1 MKKFMRW
8 SIQILIAILFLGL
21 GYFGMNELKAS
32 KPQMER
38 RKPPPPKPTVRTITV
53 ETTSNPVMV
62 QGEGTV
68 KPLKEINLVPQ
79 VGGKVIEVSP
89 SLVNGGQFKE
99 GDVLLRID
107 PIDYELA
114 VTLAGARVKGAQSNL
129 ELAKEEAAAAREEWR
144 LIKGLSKE
152 SDRVRKPPP
161 LVAKEPQL
169 AYARAQLKADQANL
183 SKAKL
188 SLDRTK
194 LKAPFDGR
202 VSEEHVDIGQYVAP
216 GQPLAGLYSINAA
229 EIMVPLEDDD
239 LRWLSIPGFTDG
251 DGPGSRATVRATIGG
266 RDMTWPGEV
275 VRAEG
280 QIDSRTRMI
289 NAVIR
294 VMDPY
299 VKKPPLVSGLFVK
312 VDIEG
317 KILEDA
323 AVIPRF
329 TVRENNTVWVVE
341 ENGRLTFRK
350 VDIAGVQGGY
360 SLVQSGLNTGDL
372 LVTSSIQAVT
382 DGMAVQATDIGG
394 KVIRGKP
401 KATAPPSPDKIV
413 AEIRQR
419 LKLTDQQ
426 MAQVHPILLEYLKEQ
441 DAIRKKYGGKGFAG
455 IQDLMNNM
463 RKLNGKTNGRLEKVV
478 TAEQFTEY
486 QKFQR
491 ELRAKARAA
500 RGGPPG

>member
-1 MKKFMRW
+1 MKKFVRW
-8 SIQILIAILFLGL
+8 SLQILIAILFLGL

-38 RKPPPPKPTVRTITV
+38 RKPPPPTPTVRTIKV
-53 ETTSNPVMV
+53 ETTSKPVIV

-114 VTLAGARVKGAQSNL
+114 VTLAGAKVKEAQSKL
-129 ELAKEEAAAAREEWR
+129 ELAKEESAAAREEWL
-144 LIKGLSKE
+144 LIKGLSKK
-152 SDRVRKPPP
+152 SGKKPPP

-194 LKAPFDGR
+194 LKAPFNGR

-216 GQPLAGLYSINAA
+216 GQPLAGLYSIDAA

-266 RDMTWPGEV
+266 RDMTWSGEV

-280 QIDSRTRMI
+280 QIDARTRMI

-299 VKKPPLVSGLFVK
+299 VKKPPLISGLFVK

-323 AVIPRF
+323 AIIPRF

-341 ENGRLTFRK
+341 GNGRLTFRK

-360 SLVQSGLNTGDL
+360 SLVQSGLTTGDL

-401 KATAPPSPDKIV
+401 KATAPPSPDKII

-426 MAQVHPILLEYLKEQ
+426 MQQVRPILLEYLKEQ
-441 DAIRKKYGGKGFAG
+441 NAIRKKYGGKGFAG
-455 IQDLMNNM
+455 IQDLMSNM

-478 TAEQFTEY
+478 TSEQFTEY

-491 ELRAKARAA
+491 ELRAKARAV